1 MPVEGLFLGLVLAL
15 VFTGLTG
22 FYPGGLI
29 VPGYLVLFAEDPA
42 RILGT
47 LVVALLTWLLYR
59 LAATRLL
66 LFGRRRTALMV
77 LLGACGSVAG
87 AALLPTLFPVA
98 LEFRV
103 IGLVVPGL
111 IANHFERQ
119 GVAVTTAALVVV
131 TSAAWLLTLTAR
143 ILGLTP

>member
-22 FYPGGLI
+22 YYPGGLI
-29 VPGYLVLFAEDPA
+29 VPGYLVLHAEEPA

-47 LVVALLTWLLYR
+47 LAVALLTWLLYR

-77 LLGACGSVAG
+77 LLGACGSVTG
-87 AALLPTLFPVA
+87 AALLPALFPAA
-98 LEFRV
+98 LELRV

-143 ILGLTP
+143 ALGLTL

>member
-1 MPVEGLFLGLVLAL
+1 VLH
-15 VFTGLTG
+15 
-22 FYPGGLI
+22 
-29 VPGYLVLFAEDPA
+29 AEEPA

-47 LVVALLTWLLYR
+47 LAVALLTWLLYR

-77 LLGACGSVAG
+77 LLGACGSVTG
-87 AALLPTLFPVA
+87 AALLPALFPAA
-98 LEFRV
+98 LELRV

-143 ILGLTP
+143 ALGLTL

>member
-1 MPVEGLFLGLVLAL
+1 MPVEGLFIGLLLAL
-15 VFTGLTG
+15 AFTGLTG
-22 FYPGGLI
+22 YYPGGLI
-29 VPGYLVLFAEDPA
+29 VPGYLVLSAEEPV

-47 LVVALLTWLLYR
+47 LVVALLAWLLYR

-77 LLGACGSVAG
+77 LLGACGAVTA
-87 AALLPTLFPVA
+87 AALAPALFPSV
-98 LEFRV
+98 LELRV

-143 ILGLTP
+143 VLGLTP